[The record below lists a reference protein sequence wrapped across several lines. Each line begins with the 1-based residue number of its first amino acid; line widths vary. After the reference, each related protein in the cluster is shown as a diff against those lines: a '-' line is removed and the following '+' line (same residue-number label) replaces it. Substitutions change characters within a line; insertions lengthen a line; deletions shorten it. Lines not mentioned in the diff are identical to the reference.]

1 MRKIVPLISL
11 SQVDNYINNGV
22 DAVIM
27 GTYFSGV
34 RQPEVYDIAEILE
47 VNEKINVIVNF
58 NRFYFEPEMSQ
69 VRHELK
75 ALYEGGID
83 SVICGDFG
91 VLQVIHEMDLD
102 MKVIFSTDTTMTN
115 IEEISILLENGV
127 SEVVVGRELTLEE
140 RLNIAKG
147 ISKPLGMNFFG
158 YQLMAFS
165 RRKHL
170 SQYKSLVDAPID
182 TQGINFLKESK
193 RDELYMILED
203 TYGSHTFAPGV
214 FSAIH
219 ATKEIKDSGYTSLY
233 FEVLGMDIED
243 VLFVVRSLDIV
254 TDYVEFEKIVQDTLE
269 QPLTSGLLYKETEM
283 HKEIVKR
290 DVK

>member
-1 MRKIVPLISL
+1 MRKIVPLISMN
-11 SQVDNYINNGV
+11 QVDNYIKNGV

-27 GTYFSGV
+27 GTYFSGT
-34 RQPEVYDIAEILE
+34 RQPEVFDIEEMLE
-47 VNEKINVIVNF
+47 VNEKIDVIANF

-69 VRHELK
+69 VAHEIK

-83 SVICGDFG
+83 WVICGDFG
-91 VLQVIHEMDLD
+91 ILQVIHELNLD
-102 MKVIFSTDTTMTN
+102 MNVIFSTDTTMTN
-115 IEEISILLENGV
+115 IEEISILLENGA

-140 RLNIAKG
+140 RLALAKG
-147 ISKPLGMNFFG
+147 IKKPLGMSFFG
-158 YQLMAFS
+158 YQLMSFS

-170 SQYKSLVDAPID
+170 TQYKELVDAPID
-182 TQGINFLKESK
+182 TLGINYIKESN
-193 RDELYMILED
+193 RDDFYMIIED

-219 ATKEIKDSGYTSLY
+219 AAKEIKDAGYTSLY

-254 TDYVEFEKIVQDTLE
+254 EDFVEFENIVKETLDQD
-269 QPLTSGLLYKETEM
+269 LTHGLLYKETEM
-283 HKEIVKR
+283 HKELLKR